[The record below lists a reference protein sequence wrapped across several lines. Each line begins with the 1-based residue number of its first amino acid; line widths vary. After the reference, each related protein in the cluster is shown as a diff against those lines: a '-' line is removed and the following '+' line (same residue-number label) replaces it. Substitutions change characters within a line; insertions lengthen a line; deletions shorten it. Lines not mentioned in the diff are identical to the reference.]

1 MSIAFPAVAKGAQ
14 VLSGFAYSAASV
26 TFGSAAPAVTAPGG
40 AQGAL
45 SYAATPATVCMVN
58 PASGALTLVG
68 VGACVVTATAAG
80 TPDYD
85 AATAMFTVEVQA
97 AGTLVLNLD
106 AIAVGGTVNIAE
118 KASGFEISGDTGTEA
133 GVSVT
138 VTIGGTPL
146 SATSADANGT
156 ATWSVSV
163 PGGASYIAGTSLD
176 LTVSASKAGFSAPDA
191 VARTLAVDL
200 VAPTAPAYTAPGS
213 LQVGVAIASMSP
225 SGGGGIDGYGATGLP
240 SGLVIDAAS
249 GVIGGTPDTA
259 GNASTAT
266 VTVSDAA
273 GNTAAPVSIAF
284 PAVAKGAQVL
294 SGFAYSAA
302 SVTFGSAAPTVTAP
316 GGVETTLS
324 YTATPVDVCTVE
336 ASTGVL
342 TLAGVGSCEVT
353 VTAAGTADY
362 EEASATFS
370 VEVQAAGS
378 LVLNVAAIATDDV
391 VNIAEKA
398 SGFEISGDTG
408 TEAGV
413 SVTVTIGGTPLS
425 ATSAD
430 VNGTAT
436 WSVPVPGGASYIT
449 GTSLDLSV
457 SASKAGF
464 SAPDAVARTL
474 AVDLVAPTAPAYTAP
489 GSLQVGVAIAS
500 MSPSGGGGIDGYG
513 ATGLPSGLVIDAA
526 SGVIGGT
533 PDTAGNAS
541 TATVTV
547 SDAAGNTAAP
557 VSIAFPAVAK
567 GDADVLSR
575 VRLQRRPPVTFGS
588 AAPAVTAPGGAQ
600 GALSYTATPADV
612 CTVEASTGALTLAG
626 VGSCEVT
633 VTAAG
638 TADYEEASATF
649 TVEIQAAGS
658 LVLNVAA
665 IATDDVVNIAEK
677 ASGFEISGDTGTE
690 AGVSVTVTDR
700 RHAPERD
707 LGRRQRDG
715 DLVGERA
722 GGCGVH
728 RGHEP
733 RPVGGRLRRPGLAR
747 RTLSR
752 ARWRWTLL
760 RRRRR
765 GTRRRVLCRWGW
777 RLRR

>member
-176 LTVSASKAGFSAPDA
+176 LSVSASKAGFSAPDA

-324 YTATPVDVCTVE
+324 YTATP
-336 ASTGVL
+336 
-342 TLAGVGSCEVT
+342 
-353 VTAAGTADY
+353 
-362 EEASATFS
+362 
-370 VEVQAAGS
+370 
-378 LVLNVAAIATDDV
+378 
-391 VNIAEKA
+391 
-398 SGFEISGDTG
+398 
-408 TEAGV
+408 
-413 SVTVTIGGTPLS
+413 
-425 ATSAD
+425 
-430 VNGTAT
+430 
-436 WSVPVPGGASYIT
+436 
-449 GTSLDLSV
+449 
-457 SASKAGF
+457 
-464 SAPDAVARTL
+464 
-474 AVDLVAPTAPAYTAP
+474 
-489 GSLQVGVAIAS
+489 
-500 MSPSGGGGIDGYG
+500 
-513 ATGLPSGLVIDAA
+513 
-526 SGVIGGT
+526 
-533 PDTAGNAS
+533 
-541 TATVTV
+541 
-547 SDAAGNTAAP
+547 
-557 VSIAFPAVAK
+557 
-567 GDADVLSR
+567 
-575 VRLQRRPPVTFGS
+575 
-588 AAPAVTAPGGAQ
+588 
-600 GALSYTATPADV
+600 ADV

-626 VGSCEVT
+626 GELRGHGDGGGHGRLRGGERDLQRRGSGGGFSGSERRCHCDRRRGEHRGEGVGVRDLGRHRDRGRGERH
-633 VTAAG
+633 
-638 TADYEEASATF
+638 
-649 TVEIQAAGS
+649 
-658 LVLNVAA
+658 
-665 IATDDVVNIAEK
+665 
-677 ASGFEISGDTGTE
+677 GD
-690 AGVSVTVTDR
+690 DR

-715 DLVGERA
+715 DLVGARA

-728 RGHEP
+728 HGYEP
-733 RPVGGRLRRPGLAR
+733 RPVGVGFEGR
-747 RTLSR
+747 
-752 ARWRWTLL
+752 
-760 RRRRR
+760 
-765 GTRRRVLCRWGW
+765 V
-777 RLRR
+777 